1 MCSTDTL
8 FNVSN
13 AMLYMYISFDEDE
26 QETKSWSEINQYVT
40 LNTFY
45 SIIIII
51 SGIVMFMYFYW

>member
-1 MCSTDTL
+1 
-8 FNVSN
+8 
-13 AMLYMYISFDEDE
+13 MLYMYISFDEDE